1 MKSIGVFDPVSGEA
15 SSAFNPAVPAASART
30 PLRQTSSPNT
40 QNSWRNRIAR
50 IFAGKPVFALS
61 KTESVFPMSAEQAWP
76 SIAFYEE
83 LLSPLPFL
91 LRLAVPEPLGVEG
104 KKTGV
109 GSEVYCVY
117 RLGHLRKR
125 VTQMDAP
132 HTLRFEVLEQDL
144 GIEDGLRASSGYYV
158 LEPIPEGCRI
168 QVGTHYES
176 RMHPRWL
183 WRPIEEILLHAL
195 HSHILENM
203 KDSALRTLAAQK
215 EDQGATR

>member
-1 MKSIGVFDPVSGEA
+1 MKSISVSDPVSEEA
-15 SSAFNPAVPAASART
+15 PPVLTPAAPTAIEKT
-30 PLRQTSSPNT
+30 LLRHAPNPNS

-50 IFAGKPVFALS
+50 FFAGKPVFALS
-61 KTESVFPMSAEQAWP
+61 ETESIFPMSAEQAWS

-83 LLSPLPFL
+83 LLCPLPFL

-125 VTQMDAP
+125 VTQMDPP
-132 HTLRFEVLEQDL
+132 HTLRFEVSEQDL
-144 GIEDGLRASSGYYV
+144 GIENGLRAMNGYYL
-158 LEPIPEGCRI
+158 LEPVSEGCRI
-168 QVGTHYES
+168 RVGTHYES

-183 WRPIEEILLHAL
+183 WKPIEQALLHAL

-203 KDSALRTLAAQK
+203 KHSALRTLAAQEEK
-215 EDQGATR
+215 LGATR